1 MFSNWVDF
9 IKQTYDSISGA
20 IAMAEYIAESTSIV
34 RVDIRNNNVKVAG
47 IMALQNALK
56 NNYTLTRLDLDQQ
69 PKKEQVTS

>member
-1 MFSNWVDF
+1 
-9 IKQTYDSISGA
+9 
-20 IAMAEYIAESTSIV
+20 MAEYIAESTSIV